1 MRPPMLIALAIIAP
15 LAGAYALRSVTGDVM
30 SAISLALILIVTA
43 LAWLS
48 GRSGEGG
55 ASRRY

>member
-1 MRPPMLIALAIIAP
+1 MRPSMILSLAIIAP
-15 LAGAYALRSVTGDVM
+15 LAGAYALRSVTGDTM

-48 GRSGEGG
+48 GRSGEGA